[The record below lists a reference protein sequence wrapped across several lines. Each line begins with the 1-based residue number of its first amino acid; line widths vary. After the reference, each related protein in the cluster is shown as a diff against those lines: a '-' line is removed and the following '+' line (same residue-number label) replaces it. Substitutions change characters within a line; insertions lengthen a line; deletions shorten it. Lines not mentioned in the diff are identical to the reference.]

1 MTEISTPPAADEA
14 RAARRLRRAFARAA
28 AATARGVGHP
38 LTFLAAA
45 GAVLGWSVA
54 GWPMGFSEEWQL
66 WINTATTIFTFLIVI
81 LLQNSQNRQSEA
93 VQLKLDELLRAVEGA
108 RVSLVELENLDDEE
122 LEHLR
127 AAFER
132 LGNWARRAENG
143 SGGGRS
149 ATAARS

>member
-1 MTEISTPPAADEA
+1 MRQVRGAVTIDEIPP
-14 RAARRLRRAFARAA
+14 ARRLRQVFARAA
-28 AATARGVGHP
+28 TSTARGVGHP

-45 GAVLGWSVA
+45 GAVLAWSLA
-54 GWPMGFSEEWQL
+54 GLPMGFSDEWQL

-108 RVSLVELENLDDEE
+108 RVSLVEIENLDDEE
-122 LEHLR
+122 LAHLR

-132 LGNWARRAENG
+132 LGNWARRSENG
-143 SGGGRS
+143 RGAGDGN
-149 ATAARS
+149 

>member
-1 MTEISTPPAADEA
+1 MIEHSATPDVEELQIS
-14 RAARRLRRAFARAA
+14 RRVRRAFARAA

-45 GAVLGWSVA
+45 GAVLGWGLA
-54 GWPMGFSEEWQL
+54 GLPLGFSDQWQL

-108 RVSLVELENLDDEE
+108 RVSMVELENLDDEE
-122 LEHLR
+122 LAHLR

-132 LGNWARRAENG
+132 LGSWARRSENG
-143 SGGGRS
+143 RDVGA
-149 ATAARS
+149 AT